1 MARAGE
7 ATAMLRRFT
16 TLLAL
21 TTLSAGAVAVAES
34 APAQAGRPLPVSI
47 ALPNGFQPEG
57 LTIGR
62 GTRFY
67 VGSLVDG
74 AVFRGDLATGRGSI
88 LVKGTAG
95 TMKTGLKVDSRNRL
109 WAATASG
116 GGADVYDAGNG
127 KLLARYQFTTDPN
140 TFVNDL

>member
-7 ATAMLRRFT
+7 ATAMLRRFI

-21 TTLSAGAVAVAES
+21 TMLSVGAVAVAGPG
-34 APAQAGRPLPVSI
+34 AAQAGHPLPASI

-62 GTRFY
+62 GTSFY

-74 AVFRGDLATGRGSI
+74 AVFRGDLVSGRGSI

-95 TMKTGLKVDSRNRL
+95 TMKTGLKIDGRDRL

-116 GGADVYDAGNG
+116 GGADVYDARDGR
-127 KLLARYQFTTDPN
+127 LLAHYQFTTDPN
-140 TFVNDL
+140 TFVND